1 MTVGSRIVFMRFA
14 TARSP
19 KLQLWID
26 HFERVVGHGT
36 GRPVP
41 GAARDDDGAFVWHLI
56 SANNRMLARGSRIHG
71 VLTDAI
77 EDTSRLQSVA
87 REMQFKLVF
96 DQLRGL
102 YGWYA
107 SLDGIVALTCA
118 RWYVTERDRRSSIEL
133 AVISLSVA
141 VLRPGTRLVQ
151 TEISSS
157 PR

>member
-26 HFERVVGHGT
+26 HFDRVVGHGPD
-36 GRPVP
+36 RPIARP
-41 GAARDDDGAFVWHLI
+41 ALPDEGAVVWHLI
-56 SANNRMLARGSRIHG
+56 SANNRMLARGSGIHA
-71 VLTDAI
+71 VLEEAV
-77 EDTSRLQSVA
+77 EETSRLKSAAHQ
-87 REMQFKLVF
+87 MQFKLVF
-96 DQLRGL
+96 DKLRGR

-107 SLDGIVALTCA
+107 SVDGIVALTCA

-141 VLRPGTRLVQ
+141 ALRPGARLVRP
-151 TEISSS
+151 EIGSSA
-157 PR
+157 R